1 LTTNQIPEIFTP
13 TKAIQSQM
21 QIPIESREIDE
32 EGLRCRQS
40 AKRIVRR
47 KKCSQCLTCKHLSRS
62 KEPSHFHFQDE
73 HPEEDSRQVKFP
85 RIRLHRETTYAKC
98 KCFHVYNLIKLSCS
112 NDRCEACLLDLMY
125 SKEVEASDHL

>member
-40 AKRIVRR
+40 AKETYDAKVL
-47 KKCSQCLTCKHLSRS
+47 SMPHLQTPITVQ
-62 KEPSHFHFQDE
+62 EPSHLHFQDE

-85 RIRLHRETTYAKC
+85 RIRLLRETTCAKS

-112 NDRCEACLLDLMY
+112 NDMCEACLLDLMY